1 MERLTCIGCIPFSSQ
16 LFVGSSEQC
25 GSSHQGCFLGGLEA
39 LCWQHQPRAVSD
51 LIPNV
56 AFMVMVVVWRR
67 SRPPAAMASS
77 ADPDASTPPAAPQLE
92 PARKAVRVVVKGR
105 VTGVGFRDWTAST
118 AESLGLAGWVRNRR
132 DGSVEA
138 LLSGDPAKI
147 EDMITRRLPVGP
159 PPATVTAVVPSPAEP
174 VDPSAGFEIKFTV

>member
-1 MERLTCIGCIPFSSQ
+1 MATSAPADAAS
-16 LFVGSSEQC
+16 
-25 GSSHQGCFLGGLEA
+25 
-39 LCWQHQPRAVSD
+39 
-51 LIPNV
+51 
-56 AFMVMVVVWRR
+56 
-67 SRPPAAMASS
+67 PPA
-77 ADPDASTPPAAPQLE
+77 PQPKTP

-132 DGSVEA
+132 DGSVET

-147 EDMITRRLPVGP
+147 EDMITRRLP
-159 PPATVTAVVPSPAEP
+159 P

>member
-1 MERLTCIGCIPFSSQ
+1 MATSAPADASS
-16 LFVGSSEQC
+16 
-25 GSSHQGCFLGGLEA
+25 
-39 LCWQHQPRAVSD
+39 
-51 LIPNV
+51 
-56 AFMVMVVVWRR
+56 
-67 SRPPAAMASS
+67 PPA
-77 ADPDASTPPAAPQLE
+77 PKP
-92 PARKAVRVVVKGR
+92 RKAVRVVVKGR

-147 EDMITRRLPVGP
+147 EDMITRRFPVGP
-159 PPATVTAVVPSPAEP
+159 PAATVTAVVPSPAEP

>member
-1 MERLTCIGCIPFSSQ
+1 MATSAPAGDASS
-16 LFVGSSEQC
+16 S
-25 GSSHQGCFLGGLEA
+25 
-39 LCWQHQPRAVSD
+39 
-51 LIPNV
+51 
-56 AFMVMVVVWRR
+56 
-67 SRPPAAMASS
+67 PPA
-77 ADPDASTPPAAPQLE
+77 PQPQAE

-147 EDMITRRLPVGP
+147 EDMITRRLPPEPCCSNAWGASLAPLRTASAWRSAWPPVEPRTRAHEEPQPPCVLQGAAVGRP
-159 PPATVTAVVPSPAEP
+159 RSHRRTGPHAA
-174 VDPSAGFEIKFTV
+174 

>member
-1 MERLTCIGCIPFSSQ
+1 
-16 LFVGSSEQC
+16 
-25 GSSHQGCFLGGLEA
+25 
-39 LCWQHQPRAVSD
+39 
-51 LIPNV
+51 
-56 AFMVMVVVWRR
+56 
-67 SRPPAAMASS
+67 MASS
-77 ADPDASTPPAAPQLE
+77 VDPDASTPPSAPQPE

-159 PPATVTAVVPSPAEP
+159 PAATVTAVVPSPAEP

>member
-1 MERLTCIGCIPFSSQ
+1 
-16 LFVGSSEQC
+16 
-25 GSSHQGCFLGGLEA
+25 
-39 LCWQHQPRAVSD
+39 
-51 LIPNV
+51 
-56 AFMVMVVVWRR
+56 
-67 SRPPAAMASS
+67 MASS
-77 ADPDASTPPAAPQLE
+77 ADPDAATPPSAPQPE
-92 PARKAVRVVVKGR
+92 PARKAVRVVVKGS

-159 PPATVTAVVPSPAEP
+159 PAATVTAVVPSGRARGSVHRVRDQVHRLIP
-174 VDPSAGFEIKFTV
+174 PSRDRFASRRAFLDGLFVHYYCESAIKDQRRHLMYRSLFT

>member
-1 MERLTCIGCIPFSSQ
+1 MAFQNLPVLAVRCFGRLVS
-16 LFVGSSEQC
+16 
-25 GSSHQGCFLGGLEA
+25 FLSGL
-39 LCWQHQPRAVSD
+39 QSPRPV
-51 LIPNV
+51 LPQVHN
-56 AFMVMVVVWRR
+56 RTTTTT
-67 SRPPAAMASS
+67 AAMASS

-159 PPATVTAVVPSPAEP
+159 PAATVTAVVPSPAEP